1 MPSIRDIKRRIKSIV
16 NTKQITRAME
26 MVAAAKMQKAQ
37 VQALKTRAYARAALE
52 ILKNVSAQT
61 PSELQPLLQKN
72 ESKKICILLIT
83 SDKGLCGGYNANI
96 LKKALDFAKRKEKEN
111 FKIDF
116 IVLGKKGRDF
126 LQRFGFNI
134 IAEFFDLSDKIGI
147 LDITPIA
154 QIPIDDFSK
163 KIYREVYLIYTDFIT
178 TLKQLPKIKKLLPLT
193 QEDLIKLAEIGK
205 NIPETIKEKEKKL
218 TKSYEYIFEPDAR
231 LVLKTMLP
239 RLVEMQIYQAV
250 LESNASEHSA
260 RMVAMKNATDNA
272 KDIIE
277 DLTLSFNQARQA
289 AITKEI
295 SEISA
300 GKAALEQ

>member
-1 MPSIRDIKRRIKSIV
+1 
-16 NTKQITRAME
+16 ME
-26 MVAAAKMQKAQ
+26 MVAAAKMRRAQ
-37 VQALKTRAYARAALE
+37 EQALKTRAYAKAAYE
-52 ILKNVSAQT
+52 ILNNISART
-61 PSELQPLLQKN
+61 APESHPLLQKN

-83 SDKGLCGGYNANI
+83 SDKGLCGGFNANI
-96 LKKALDFAKRKEKEN
+96 LKKTLDFAKRKAKED
-111 FKIDF
+111 FKVDC
-116 IVLGKKGRDF
+116 VVCGKKGRDF

-134 IAEFFDLSDKIGI
+134 IAEFLGLGDKFRIS
-147 LDITPIA
+147 DITPIA
-154 QIPIDDFSK
+154 QILIHDFSIK
-163 KIYREVYLIYTDFIT
+163 TYREIYLIYTDFVT
-178 TLKQLPKIKKLLPLT
+178 TLTQSPRIKQLLPVT
-193 QEDLIKLAEIGK
+193 QEELIKLSEIGK
-205 NIPETIKEKEKKL
+205 NNPEAIKPKMKG
-218 TKSYEYIFEPDAR
+218 YEYLFEPKAEI
-231 LVLKTMLP
+231 VLKAILP

-289 AITKEI
+289 MITKEI

>member
-134 IAEFFDLSDKIGI
+134 IAEFFGLSDKIGI

>member
-61 PSELQPLLQKN
+61 PPELQPLLQKN